1 MRGSQ
6 FNFPAGRVSGQER
19 ISGSRMSEVRQLGD
33 QAASVSICGYIPAM
47 SEQPGITEEIA
58 EAKWHREIAPAIQA
72 VMDRLQDPSDLQV
85 STQSVMADDDTA
97 TDPYQLSHSARW
109 CLNSGVNHLHAL
121 KTLVVDARAL
131 HSSASYGLARGAL
144 ENLGAGFWILHSDNR
159 ATRIEHSLRWW
170 TTNFRDQERAT
181 KTMSSRPPLAAKLD
195 RVEALARAA
204 ACDLSKIRN
213 GYSSTE
219 ALTYADTNSTALKP
233 YLIWQICSGFAHGRP
248 WAALVMNEMEQRP
261 TEASGISLVRFTAD
275 HTRLLAVAMPAM
287 HLLEDVLRLY
297 QHRSAVA

>member
-1 MRGSQ
+1 M
-6 FNFPAGRVSGQER
+6 
-19 ISGSRMSEVRQLGD
+19 
-33 QAASVSICGYIPAM
+33 
-47 SEQPGITEEIA
+47 A

-85 STQSVMADDDTA
+85 SPQSVMADDDRA

-159 ATRIEHSLRWW
+159 AIRIEHSLRWW
-170 TTNFRDQERAT
+170 AKNFKDQELAT
-181 KTMSSRPPLAAKLD
+181 KTMSNRTPLSAKLD
-195 RVEALARAA
+195 RVEALAREAD
-204 ACDLSKIRN
+204 CDLTMIRK

-219 ALTYADTNSTALKP
+219 ALTYADGHSTALRP
-233 YLIWQICSGFAHGRP
+233 LLIWQVCSGFAHGRP
-248 WAALVMNEMEQRP
+248 WAALAMNEMDRRP
-261 TEASGISLVRFTAD
+261 TEASGVSLVRFTAD
-275 HTRLLAVAMPAM
+275 HTRLLAVTMLAM

-297 QHRSAVA
+297 QDRSIVA